1 VVADYTRPGWADEL
15 EEVTVVL
22 DGVGGAAGRAAFER
36 LARGGRHVIYGWSSG
51 EMTPITSGDI
61 AARSLTVSS
70 ALVRPGDLR
79 ALEERALA
87 SGLEPLLTTFPLA
100 EAAAAHAALEERRT
114 VGKVVL
120 LP

>member
-1 VVADYTRPGWADEL
+1 
-15 EEVTVVL
+15 VTVVL

-36 LARGGRHVIYGWSSG
+36 LVRGGRHVLYGWSSG
-51 EMTPITSGDI
+51 EMTAITSSDI
-61 AARSLTVSS
+61 VARSLTVSS

-87 SGLEPLLTTFPLA
+87 SGLEPLLTSFPLA
-100 EAAAAHAALEERRT
+100 EAAAAHAALEARET

-120 LP
+120 RPRG